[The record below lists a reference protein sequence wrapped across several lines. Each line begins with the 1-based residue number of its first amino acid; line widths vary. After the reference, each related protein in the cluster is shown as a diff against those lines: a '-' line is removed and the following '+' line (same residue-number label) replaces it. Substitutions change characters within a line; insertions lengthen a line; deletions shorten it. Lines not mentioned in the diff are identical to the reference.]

1 MCAGGHQTT
10 QFFRLKV
17 LAPYRFLC
25 KMSFHVDW
33 GHEVDTKAGVV
44 YHIYLLNVGEVG
56 NSLYRSRCSSITKPL
71 FWSSYPSFSES
82 SHLNS

>member
-17 LAPYRFLC
+17 LAAYPFVC

-33 GHEVDTKAGVV
+33 GYVVDTKAGVV

-56 NSLYRSRCSSITKPL
+56 N
-71 FWSSYPSFSES
+71 
-82 SHLNS
+82 

>member
-44 YHIYLLNVGEVG
+44 YHILSVECWCGGELIMQKSLLVNYEATFLVLI
-56 NSLYRSRCSSITKPL
+56 SLL
-71 FWSSYPSFSES
+71 
-82 SHLNS
+82 L